1 MQFAYKRG
9 DIKKTE
15 VQKYQF
21 KNKNNVISLVL
32 FSSVLRI
39 AKVIKYAGKNK
50 IKLLFAS
57 IHIDSWKDG
66 VLVIRDCTCF
76 RKFRVGLGHC
86 S

>member
-39 AKVIKYAGKNK
+39 AKVIKYAGKKK
-50 IKLLFAS
+50 IK
-57 IHIDSWKDG
+57 
-66 VLVIRDCTCF
+66 
-76 RKFRVGLGHC
+76 
-86 S
+86 